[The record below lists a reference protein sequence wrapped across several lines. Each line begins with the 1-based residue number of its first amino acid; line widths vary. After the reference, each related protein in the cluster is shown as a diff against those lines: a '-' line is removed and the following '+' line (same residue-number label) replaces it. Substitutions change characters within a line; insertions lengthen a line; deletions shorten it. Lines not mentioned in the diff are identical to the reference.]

1 MDGDEESEQDGTLV
15 RVLGVTGHRGRRRGG
30 RAGRPHQR
38 AVRGPHMG
46 QVEEAL
52 WGHVDIVQASVLD
65 LRRGAGFGDRSG
77 VVVYFV
83 VGMF

>member
-1 MDGDEESEQDGTLV
+1 
-15 RVLGVTGHRGRRRGG
+15 
-30 RAGRPHQR
+30 
-38 AVRGPHMG
+38 MG